1 MARPKKITENIIPI
15 IDEYWLERCDRNPQK
30 LKYAMIASYL
40 EENGLSIKEYDL
52 RRNKEVANY
61 IRELKG
67 SNQIAQSLD
76 NDTVVFQS
84 LDINDFL
91 KRNNDIYS
99 LRSALAERDAYYS
112 DICDYAVDNIKKA
125 QFVTKELKKSREVNS
140 KNEKKIEQLH
150 NTQNELLEE
159 NQKLK
164 EKLETMLNVLKV
176 HVYPEIANELLRRN
190 RLLDGGDQIISPE
203 GFKKV
208 IQDQD
213 SILLAIKKKEKNKT
227 NFSVLNDLFDKI

>member
-1 MARPKKITENIIPI
+1 MARPKKINENILPI
-15 IDEYWLERCDRNPQK
+15 IDEYWIERCDRNPQK

-40 EENGLSIKEYDL
+40 EEKGLSIKEYDL

-61 IRELKG
+61 IKELKG
-67 SNQIAQSLD
+67 SNQISQSLD
-76 NDTVVFQS
+76 NNTIVFQS

-99 LRSALAERDAYYS
+99 LRSALVERDVYYS
-112 DICDYAVDNIKKA
+112 DICDYAFDNIKKA
-125 QFVTKELKKSREVNS
+125 QSATKELKKSREVNS
-140 KNEKKIEQLH
+140 KNEEKIQQLH
-150 NTQNELLEE
+150 NTQNELIEE

-164 EKLETMLNVLKV
+164 KKLETMLNVMKV
-176 HVYPEIANELLRRN
+176 HVYPEIANELLRKN

-203 GFKKV
+203 GFKNV

-213 SILLAIKKKEKNKT
+213 SILLAIKKKEENKT
-227 NFSVLNDLFDKI
+227 NFSILNDLFDKI

>member
-61 IRELKG
+61 IKELKG
-67 SNQIAQSLD
+67 SNQIVQSLD
-76 NDTVVFQS
+76 NNTVVFQS

-125 QFVTKELKKSREVNS
+125 QFATKELKKSREINS

-159 NQKLK
+159 NQKFK
-164 EKLETMLNVLKV
+164 KKLETMLNVLKV
-176 HVYPEIANELLRRN
+176 HVYPEIANELLRKN
-190 RLLDGGDQIISPE
+190 RLLDGGDQIISPK
-203 GFKKV
+203 GFKNV

-213 SILLAIKKKEKNKT
+213 SILMAIKKNEENKT